1 MTADLWQMRGAAT
14 GTLTCFGAGAG
25 TRGSDCG

>member
-25 TRGSDCG
+25 TRDCG